1 MEDDV
6 FVLEEQQ
13 ADATNELDQKN
24 EIDNK
29 TTKKTNKKKE
39 WLGFFFYVLLVF
51 VFAYGIVTFVGQRTV
66 VIGHSMENTL
76 GDGDNLIVDKIS
88 YRLKDP
94 KRFDIIV
101 FPYEYKEDT
110 FYIKRIIGLP
120 GETVLIQGDGK
131 IFINGTELNESY
143 GREVIRDAGLAA
155 NLITLATDEYF
166 VLGDNRNYSEDS
178 RFSDVGVIHRNRI
191 VGKAVFRIYPFS
203 RIGTLKGS
211 E

>member
-6 FVLEEQQ
+6 FVVEEQQ
-13 ADATNELDQKN
+13 PNANDELEIKKKN
-24 EIDNK
+24 Q
-29 TTKKTNKKKE
+29 KKTNKKKE

-66 VIGHSMENTL
+66 VIGHSMEYTL
-76 GDGDNLIVDKIS
+76 WDGDNLIVDKIS
-88 YRLKDP
+88 YRFKEP
-94 KRFDIIV
+94 NRFDIIV

-110 FYIKRIIGLP
+110 FYIKRIVGLP
-120 GETVLIQGDGK
+120 GETILIQGDGK
-131 IFINGTELNESY
+131 IFINGKELNESY

-155 NLITLATDEYF
+155 NLITLGADEYF

-178 RFSDVGVIHRNRI
+178 RFSDVGVIHRGRI

-203 RIGTLKGS
+203 RIGTLKAK